1 MLSAANGIQ
10 CAIGRTVLA
19 PVRPLSGGAIRH
31 ETSPASGGRRKIVPR
46 AVPVHKP
53 TNICLSDDEVCSI
66 EDKFSAADL
75 DGNGRIDIDELRGLL
90 ESTDCGKVYLIEHWM
105 PEQEVK
111 RIMKQYDRSRTGSL
125 SYKEFLSMV
134 QDGVL
139 LEGKLDE
146 YRAAFDAADT
156 SGYGSISFNELSTLF
171 KSLDQDITDEDL
183 LEVMHRYDLDESGQ
197 IEFNEFLLF
206 FRNRLLELRD
216 VMDYLHLKHPDLGE
230 SEKKTQNLVDVK
242 EGEVTT
248 VYLDTELD
256 EVLADASDKLV
267 VLFVG
272 LTWCRASKALS
283 GVYKALA
290 KGYPSAVFLKLYGNS
305 NANTKNLFKT
315 RLLTTATP
323 AIFLFREGEVIA
335 SFSGV
340 NNVKLEKSI
349 RANLGGDLPAA
360 LYVEQGEEGDDVV
373 GKGDVGRVWGSRMR

>member
-1 MLSAANGIQ
+1 MQAAKGMHSARLPA
-10 CAIGRTVLA
+10 VLA
-19 PVRPLSGGAIRH
+19 HVRPSGGSRNESRPGIRIRGLVAARAA
-31 ETSPASGGRRKIVPR
+31 PA
-46 AVPVHKP
+46 HKP
-53 TNICLSDDEVCSI
+53 TNVCLSDDEVCSI

-146 YRAAFDAADT
+146 YRAAFRAADT
-156 SGYGSISFNELSTLF
+156 SGHGSISFSELSALF
-171 KSLDQDITDEDL
+171 KNLGQDISDEDL
-183 LEVMHRYDLDESGQ
+183 LEVMNRYDLDESGQ

-206 FRNRLLELRD
+206 FRNNLLDLRD

-230 SEKKTQNLVDVK
+230 TKTTSKLLDVK
-242 EGEVTT
+242 DGEVST
-248 VYLDTELD
+248 VYLDAELD
-256 EVLADASDKLV
+256 EVLASASDKLV

-290 KGYPSAVFLKLYGNS
+290 KAYPGAVFLKLYGNS

-323 AIFLFREGEVIA
+323 SIFLFREGEVID
-335 SFSGV
+335 SYSGV
-340 NNVKLEKSI
+340 NNVKLEESI
-349 RANLGGDLPAA
+349 RSNLGGDLPDP
-360 LYVEQGEEGDDVV
+360 LYVDQGEEDV
-373 GKGDVGRVWGSRMR
+373 GLKQGNVGRVWGSRMR